1 VWPTAETNVSVRERY
16 DANLKERMRGWD
28 FTKVRGDAAR
38 YESAGTARYV
48 GHQLN
53 EHHQAGA
60 GVRHH
65 GDLAD
70 VKFCPGA

>member
-1 VWPTAETNVSVRERY
+1 VSVRERY
-16 DANLKERMRGWD
+16 AANLKERMRGWD

-53 EHHQAGA
+53 EHHRR
-60 GVRHH
+60 GVAFEVEASRSVS
-65 GDLAD
+65 A
-70 VKFCPGA
+70 